1 MLLHARETAC
11 TVRGIRTVRASGTT
25 SPRPGASARLLV
37 PDETERSG
45 GPGQVWLVPLLFS
58 GLWVVLAFWWLATGE
73 VPVKTTADELNTI
86 GRLTALVGTYLLLWQ
101 LLFIA
106 RIPWLERAF
115 GMERL
120 VWLHRWNAYLAMG
133 LISVHAVAQTVGYQ
147 LDTGFSTFAQLGDF
161 IAHYEGV
168 LPAIAGLMVLLAV
181 TVLSIVTARR

>member
-45 GPGQVWLVPLLFS
+45 GPGQVWMVLLFFS

-101 LLFIA
+101 LLFMA

-120 VWLHRWNAYLAMG
+120 VWLHRWNAYLRIG
-133 LISVHAVAQTVGYQ
+133 LISVHAGAQTVWFQ
-147 LDTGFSTFAQLGDF
+147 LGTGFSMLAQLVDF

-168 LPAIAGLMVLLAV
+168 LPAIAGYLLLIAV
-181 TVLSIVTARR
+181 TVLSVGVA